1 MKVIDINEYKE
12 KKAIKIRLIIIFIL
26 IIINIILLLFLLY
39 RKNEKFKL
47 WTDEYIFNKNIISE
61 DNPYIE
67 IDSSENLSVYAY
79 EKYITILEKNVLTG
93 YYSNATKAYELD
105 ININNPIYAKNNKYL
120 CIAENNG
127 NNIYLINN
135 ENIVWQMNLEG
146 NIQSIS
152 VNKNGYVAVIE
163 KGTAYKNIIHTIN
176 TEGKE
181 LFKTYLSSSNAI
193 ATDISENNE
202 YLAIAEIDT
211 SGAII
216 KSNIKIISIEK
227 AKKDPSNSIE
237 NNISIDQGNLITN
250 IKYQEKNRLVY
261 MYDKGINMIEE
272 GENKEIVNFDSK
284 IELVNINC
292 KNSIIYTQEVSS
304 GLFNNSTD
312 IIIKNIQNNSEKKYE
327 IDGAIQSL
335 QVFENNIVINMGT
348 ESQIITTSGWL
359 RKNYK
364 SSQEIS
370 EILLGNSIVGIVY
383 RNKIE
388 IIAL

>member
-47 WTDEYIFNKNIISE
+47 WTDEYIFNKNIINE

-250 IKYQEKNRLVY
+250 IKYQEKNKLVY
-261 MYDKGINMIEE
+261 MYDKGINVIEE
-272 GENKEIVNFDSK
+272 GENKEIVKFDSK
-284 IELVNINC
+284 MDLANINC
-292 KNSIIYTQEVSS
+292 KNSIIYTQELSS
-304 GLFNNSTD
+304 GLFNNSTE
-312 IIIKNIQNNSEKKYE
+312 IIIRNIQNNSEKKYE

-335 QVFENNIVINMGT
+335 QVFENNMVINMGT
-348 ESQIITTSGWL
+348 ESQILTTSGWL

-388 IIAL
+388 IIQL